1 VQLSVNRKRVLL
13 VIDFFNPDGF
23 RETPRFAKAALAAAR
38 RTARLKEAL
47 RKRGVPTI
55 YANDNFGRWQSEFG
69 ALVGQCRELSGAAG
83 EIATL
88 LAPVPGDWSVLKP
101 RHSAFYGTPLQF
113 MLDELGAETLILT
126 GVSAD
131 SCITM
136 TAHDAHVRQF
146 GVWTPR
152 DCVASAK
159 LSYTRAALKHLKRV
173 ARAATLSSTALIA
186 GGAEMPRG
194 SRKRAAATKPRRGRG
209 S

>member
-88 LAPVPGDWSVLKP
+88 LAPQAGDWSVLKP

-113 MLDELGAETLILT
+113 MLDELGAETL
-126 GVSAD
+126 V
-131 SCITM
+131 
-136 TAHDAHVRQF
+136 H
-146 GVWTPR
+146 
-152 DCVASAK
+152 
-159 LSYTRAALKHLKRV
+159 RV
-173 ARAATLSSTALIA
+173 
-186 GGAEMPRG
+186 
-194 SRKRAAATKPRRGRG
+194 RGRVDG
-209 S
+209 ADECRHLQRRDIGAWCAASEVTARRQRHEQPGGRQGRSDR

>member
-1 VQLSVNRKRVLL
+1 
-13 VIDFFNPDGF
+13 
-23 RETPRFAKAALAAAR
+23 
-38 RTARLKEAL
+38 
-47 RKRGVPTI
+47 
-55 YANDNFGRWQSEFG
+55 
-69 ALVGQCRELSGAAG
+69 
-83 EIATL
+83 
-88 LAPVPGDWSVLKP
+88 VLKP

-152 DCVASAK
+152 DCVASAEV
-159 LSYTRAALKHLKRV
+159 SYTRAALKQLKRV
-173 ARAATLSSTALIA
+173 ASAATVSSRALM
-186 GGAEMPRG
+186 GGDAKMPRG
-194 SRKRAAATKPRRGRG
+194 SGKRRGAKPKRGRG

>member
-1 VQLSVNRKRVLL
+1 MNRKRVLL
-13 VIDFFNPDGF
+13 VIDFFNPNGF

-38 RTARLKEAL
+38 RTAHLKEAL
-47 RKRGVPTI
+47 RKRRVPTI

-69 ALVGQCRELSGAAG
+69 ALVAQCRELPGAAG

-88 LAPVPGDWSVLKP
+88 LAPQAGDWSVLKP

-152 DCVASAK
+152 DCVASAEV
-159 LSYTRAALKHLKRV
+159 SYTRAALKQLKRV
-173 ARAATLSSTALIA
+173 ASAATVSSRALM
-186 GGAEMPRG
+186 GGDAKMRRG
-194 SRKRAAATKPRRGRG
+194 SGQRRGAKPKRGRG

>member
-1 VQLSVNRKRVLL
+1 MNRKRVLL
-13 VIDFFNPDGF
+13 VIDFFNLDGF

-38 RTARLKEAL
+38 RTARLKQAL
-47 RKRGVPTI
+47 RERRVPTI

-69 ALVGQCRELSGAAG
+69 ALVRQCRELPGAAG

-88 LAPVPGDWSVLKP
+88 LAPEAGDWSVLKP

-113 MLDELGAETLILT
+113 MLDELRAETLILT

-146 GVWTPR
+146 GVWTPC
-152 DCVASAK
+152 DCVASTEP
-159 LSYTRAALKHLKRV
+159 SYTRAALKQLKRV
-173 ARAATLSSTALIA
+173 AGATTLASTELMADDA
-186 GGAEMPRG
+186 KMPRA
-194 SRKRAAATKPRRGRG
+194 SRRRPGATKAKRGRG
-209 S
+209 A

>member
-1 VQLSVNRKRVLL
+1 MKSKRVLL

-38 RTARLKEAL
+38 RTTRLKQAL
-47 RKRGVPTI
+47 RKRRVPTI

-69 ALVGQCRELSGAAG
+69 ALVAQCRELPGAAG

-88 LAPVPGDWSVLKP
+88 LAPEAGDWSVLKP
-101 RHSAFYGTPLQF
+101 RYSAFYGTPLQF

-152 DCVASAK
+152 DCVASAE
-159 LSYTRAALKHLKRV
+159 LSYTRAALQQLQRV
-173 ARAATLSSTALIA
+173 AGATTLASTALIT
-186 GGAEMPRG
+186 GDGKMPRASG
-194 SRKRAAATKPRRGRG
+194 KRPGAPKARRGRG